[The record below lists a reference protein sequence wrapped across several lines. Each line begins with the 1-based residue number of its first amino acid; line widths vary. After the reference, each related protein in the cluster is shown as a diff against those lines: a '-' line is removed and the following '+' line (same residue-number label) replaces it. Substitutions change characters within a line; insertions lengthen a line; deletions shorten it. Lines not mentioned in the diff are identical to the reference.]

1 MRVSSSGLA
10 VGRHRYTHIL
20 DASGQSRARLSC
32 AVACGESRSRI
43 NCVRMLNFECV
54 GQGKATASVAA
65 TLSVDFD
72 VGVGSLAGSS
82 KFILA
87 SEDGSL
93 KFWDANVG
101 CLFTQVG

>member
-1 MRVSSSGLA
+1 MFL
-10 VGRHRYTHIL
+10 L
-20 DASGQSRARLSC
+20 FFNFLS
-32 AVACGESRSRI
+32 
-43 NCVRMLNFECV
+43 
-54 GQGKATASVAA
+54 
-65 TLSVDFD
+65 TLSDPPPQGPPFEVSGRLGQAKVGDFD

-101 CLFTQVG
+101 RLFTQVG